1 LAFFYYLLYYTA
13 FNNYVPKEGIAALVV
28 VEKNVGIT
36 ERFFNNHYI
45 GILQMQITSKDKP
58 ALQTAGKAQSA

>member
-1 LAFFYYLLYYTA
+1 M
-13 FNNYVPKEGIAALVV
+13 V

-58 ALQTAGKAQSA
+58 ALQTAGKAQSAWGG